1 MHTQYSSTNLDLF
14 ILKIITYCIPEFQ
27 DKRKMAMKLV
37 VKTTLKFRQY
47 IVTFDIQSVSLDT
60 YILHDLLID
69 KKITQTIH
77 IHSYIGTYN
86 RDINS

>member
-1 MHTQYSSTNLDLF
+1 MG
-14 ILKIITYCIPEFQ
+14 
-27 DKRKMAMKLV
+27 MKLV
-37 VKTTLKFRQY
+37 VKTTLKFRWY
-47 IVTFDIQSVSLDT
+47 IVIFDIQGDSLNT

-86 RDINS
+86 RDINLRIFIKINFATKTPYK